1 VNKKLN
7 AKTVNPLPVTGKR
20 YRVWDTDIK
29 GFNVR
34 VSPKGKKTYIFTYR
48 TQGTQKEFTLG
59 IHGNITADE
68 ARDLAKKQAG
78 KVADRTDIRAE
89 EKELKKQAK
98 LAKSSTLVDFINNE
112 YRPWAES
119 HLKSWKLSKEVIE
132 RDFSHLLNRTV
143 SDISKWDVQ
152 KWSAQAS
159 KSGLKASTIN
169 RRTAILKGM
178 ISKAH
183 EWNFINSNPL
193 RGMKNLKTDNKARV
207 RYLSSKEEKELR
219 SELESRQ
226 EKHRKE
232 RLQFIEWSKERKK
245 TPPPPSI
252 DRFTDHLMP
261 MVLLSLN
268 TGMRRGELFNLQWRD
283 IDLKGRTATIE
294 GTTAK
299 SGETR
304 HIPLNDEAL
313 ATLIAW
319 RNQTKEKILVF
330 PSPKTGET
338 FNNISTA
345 WKKLISDSGV
355 TNFRFHDLR
364 HHFASQL
371 VMAGVDINTVRE
383 LLGHQDI
390 ATTLRYAH
398 LAPEHK
404 AAAVA
409 MLNKGVN
416 SDR

>member
-1 VNKKLN
+1 MNKKLN
-7 AKTVNPLPVTGKR
+7 AKNVNPLPVTGKR

-48 TQGTQKEFTLG
+48 THGTQKEFTLG

-98 LAKSSTLVDFINNE
+98 LAKSSTLVDFIDNE
-112 YRPWAES
+112 YLPWAES
-119 HLKSWKLSKEVIE
+119 HLKSWKLSKEVIG
-132 RDFSHLLNRTV
+132 RDFNHLLNRKV
-143 SDISKWDVQ
+143 SDISKWDIQ

-169 RRTAILKGM
+169 RRTAILKGVV
-178 ISKAH
+178 SKAH

-207 RYLSSKEEKELR
+207 RYLSPKEETKLR
-219 SELESRQ
+219 AELESRQ
-226 EKHRKE
+226 ERHRKE

-245 TPPPPSI
+245 TPPPPPNGK
-252 DRFTDHLMP
+252 FTDHLMP
-261 MVLLSLN
+261 MILLSLN

-283 IDLKGRTATIE
+283 IDLQGKTATIE

-319 RNQTKEKILVF
+319 RNQTKSKILVF
-330 PSPKTGET
+330 PSPKTGGT
-338 FNNISTA
+338 LDNISTA

-409 MLNKGVN
+409 KLNN
-416 SDR
+416 RDS